1 VTNYPAGSP
10 RSPAGLLEGIPT
22 MTATSSNYWPDAR
35 CAKAFWS
42 QHELPPYQELL
53 RDTSAWL
60 EPAIGQR
67 WLDLGCGSGQ
77 LSRVLWEKSQG
88 KIEAVVGVDVAGINE
103 GSYAIL
109 RAALQPAPTPMCV
122 RFVAR
127 DFSQGFADWP
137 GEQFDGV
144 VSGLALQ
151 YAESYADDGGGWNET
166 AYDRVLSEV
175 YRLVNRGG
183 VFVFSVNVPNPDWSR
198 LAWQSLA
205 AAARKTQPLRYLK
218 KAWRMWTYGNWL
230 TRESRRGRFHYLPLE
245 IIVEKLLTVGFID
258 IEDRV
263 SYAGQAYLVR
273 CRK

>member
-1 VTNYPAGSP
+1 MNYPAGSP
-10 RSPAGLLEGIPT
+10 RSPAGLEGIPT
-22 MTATSSNYWPDAR
+22 VTATSTNYWPDAR

-88 KIEAVVGVDVAGINE
+88 KIEAVVGVDVAGVNE
-103 GSYAIL
+103 RSYAIL

-127 DFSQGFADWP
+127 DFTQGFADWP

-175 YRLVNRGG
+175 YRLVKRGG
-183 VFVFSVNVPNPDWSR
+183 VFVFSVNVPNPEWSR

-205 AAARKTQPLRYLK
+205 AAVRKTQPLRYLK

-245 IIVEKLLTVGFID
+245 TIVEKLLTVGFID